1 MNKLTMVACGTL
13 LAASSGVNAANIVV
27 NGSFEAD
34 TISGAYEQ
42 LANVTGWYSDGLFEI
57 QRGSDHGGWSAF
69 NTAYDG
75 EQYLEL
81 NSTNL
86 TSIWQ
91 DLSTTTGQLYNLSFA
106 YSGRSDTPGGLNSA
120 LEVYW
125 GGNQVVATSVTSHS
139 GWVIYNFSN
148 LVASNALTTL
158 KFTSIEPQNAP
169 SYGSFL
175 DGVVVTAVP
184 EPSTYG
190 MLALGLGVMG
200 LISRRKRQQDQHHL
214 Y

>member
-1 MNKLTMVACGTL
+1 MNKLTMAICGAL
-13 LAASSGVNAANIVV
+13 LAASSGVNAANMVV
-27 NGSFEAD
+27 NGGFEAD

-42 LANVTGWYSDGLFEI
+42 LANVTGWQSDGLFEI
-57 QRGSDHGGWSAF
+57 QRGSDHGGWPAF
-69 NTAYDG
+69 NTAFEG

-91 DLSTTTGQLYNLSFA
+91 DLATTSGGLYNLSFA
-106 YSGRSDTPGGLNSA
+106 YSGRSDTPGDLNSA

-125 GGNQVVATSVTSHS
+125 GGAQVVATSVTSHS
-139 GWVIYNFSN
+139 GWVEYHFSN
-148 LVASNALTTL
+148 LLASNSLTTL
-158 KFTSIEPQNAP
+158 KFVSIEPQNAS

-200 LISRRKRQQDQHHL
+200 LISRRKRQQQHPL